1 MFASA
6 RIRGTYGSH
15 VTAKLAL
22 KTGRALTSN
31 RDEIV
36 LGHSP
41 SESARLLA
49 DAVSTGIRE
58 CGGTVVRLGETA
70 GPTVA
75 NSVSRLGG
83 DGGVAV
89 VAVGGRPERA
99 SLKLFDGDGSPL
111 SWEQQSEIVR
121 RVNRSTADIASWGEL
136 GSERRLDD
144 ATARHVE
151 RLCENRPT
159 FSDTRVAVAVGEYE
173 TAVTAEALDQLGCEV
188 DRLADTSDDALPQ
201 GRISPGDDVCATLRR
216 AVATSDADFGVA
228 HGVDAERLV
237 VVDGRGEIVEGN
249 SLVALFARGA
259 VRDAGHGAC
268 VAIPQGASRRIDDV
282 VADVGGQVTRPEAER
297 DSWPRPGGSANV
309 VFGGDPNGVHQ
320 WPQESPCPDA
330 ALSAI
335 KLASLVDDGAA
346 LAEQLTDV
354 PAYPLYC
361 KSFGVDSLASEM
373 IRVAAD
379 AKERF
384 ESVSTDGCVLGETD
398 DAWFV
403 VRPDRT
409 EPALRVTAEGT
420 SKRSAK
426 QLFERVTSLI
436 ADEQTTVAT

>member
-31 RDEIV
+31 RDEVV

-49 DAVSTGIRE
+49 DAVSTGVRE

-75 NSVSRLGG
+75 NGVRRLGG
-83 DGGVAV
+83 DVGVAV
-89 VAVGGRPERA
+89 VAVDGRPERT

-111 SWEQQSEIVR
+111 SWKQQSEIVR
-121 RVNRSTADIASWGEL
+121 RVNRSTADIASWEEL
-136 GSERRLDD
+136 GSERRWED
-144 ATARHVE
+144 ATAHHVD
-151 RLCENRPT
+151 RLCKNRPT
-159 FSDTRVAVAVGEYE
+159 FSDTRVVVAVGEHE
-173 TAVTAEALDQLGCEV
+173 TPVTVEALGRLGCEV
-188 DRLADTSDDALPQ
+188 NRLAGTGDDALPQ
-201 GRISPGDDVCATLRR
+201 GRISPDDDVCATLRR

-228 HGVDAERLV
+228 HDVDAERLV
-237 VVDGRGEIVEGN
+237 VVDERGELIEGN
-249 SLVALFARGA
+249 SLVALLARRA
-259 VRDAGHGAC
+259 VRDAGRNAC

-282 VADVGGQVTRPEAER
+282 VADAGGQISKPEAEQS
-297 DSWPRPGGSANV
+297 SWPRPEGSANV

-320 WPQESPCPDA
+320 WPEESPCPDA

-335 KLASLVDDGAA
+335 NLARLVDDGAA
-346 LAEQLTDV
+346 LSEQLTDV
-354 PAYPLYC
+354 PAYPFYC

-384 ESVSTDGCVLGETD
+384 ESVSTDGCVLGETG

-409 EPALRVTAEGT
+409 EPALQVTAEGT
-420 SKRSAK
+420 SRRSAK
-426 QLFERVTSLI
+426 QLFERVTSLVG
-436 ADEQTTVAT
+436 DEQPAVTT